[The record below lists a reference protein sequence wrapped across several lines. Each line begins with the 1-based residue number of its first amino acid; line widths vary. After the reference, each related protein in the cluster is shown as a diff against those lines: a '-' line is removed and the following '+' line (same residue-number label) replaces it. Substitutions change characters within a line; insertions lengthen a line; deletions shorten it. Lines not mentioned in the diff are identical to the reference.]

1 MKEPTLI
8 EGIGVA
14 LVTSIAGATGFSV
27 LAVVFTDANVF
38 RLMITLMTLAYV
50 LYLLARSHERVGRV
64 TVVFIWLTVATLNYL
79 FVPSLLLYLVF
90 HIGLIWLVRALYH
103 YQGIL
108 PAMADLIL
116 TGFGLVSA
124 IWAWSVSQS
133 LLLSFWCFFLVQA
146 LFVLIPKQLSGKSGK
161 QEFSSQAEDKFERA
175 HRAAELAVRKMTRL
189 E

>member
-1 MKEPTLI
+1 MKQATLI

-14 LVTSIAGATGFSV
+14 LVTSIAGAAGFSV
-27 LAVVFTDANVF
+27 LAAVFSDANVF
-38 RLMITLMTLAYV
+38 RLVIALMTLTYV

-64 TVVFIWLTVATLNYL
+64 TVVFIWLTVASLNYL
-79 FVPSLLLYLVF
+79 FVPSLLLYLVI

-116 TGFGLVSA
+116 TGFGLISA

-133 LLLSFWCFFLVQA
+133 LFLSFWCFFLVQA
-146 LFVLIPKQLSGKSGK
+146 LFVLIPKQFSSKTGK
-161 QEFSSQAEDKFERA
+161 QEPSSLAEDKFERA
-175 HRAAELAVRKMTRL
+175 HRAAELAVRKMTRIQ
-189 E
+189 